1 MFVQIA
7 TIVFPIFA
15 VILIGFV
22 YGRNRRPNMIAAN
35 QLNIDVFMPALI
47 FSALAGK
54 PFQLSDLT
62 MVAIGGAVIVLGS
75 GLLGWPIARL
85 LGYAPKT
92 LLPPMMFKNSGNMGL
107 PLLYLAFGEKAL
119 PAAVILFLV
128 ESMMHFSIGAYWMG
142 HNARLIRL
150 LRDPVFVAGLAGLL
164 VSITDARLWPPITAA
179 AKLIGDVSTG
189 LMLFALGVRLNTAP
203 FAQWKI
209 GLVGAIATPLTGMI
223 VAELFSWAFKLS
235 MGEQDVLLLFGA
247 LPPAV
252 LNFLFAERFNQEPD
266 KVASIV
272 IMGNLAAL
280 GAISVALAIR
290 LAAVGGQAP

>member
-1 MFVQIA
+1 MFIQIA

-35 QLNIDVFMPALI
+35 QVNIDVFMPALI

-54 PFQLSDLT
+54 SFQLSDLS

-75 GLLGWPIARL
+75 GLLGWPIAKL
-85 LGYAPKT
+85 MGYAPKT

-107 PLLYLAFGEKAL
+107 PLLFLAFGEKAL
-119 PAAVILFLV
+119 PAAVILFLI
-128 ESMMHFSIGAYWMG
+128 ESMMHFSIGTYWLG
-142 HNARLIRL
+142 RNPRIIYLF
-150 LRDPVFVAGLAGLL
+150 RDPVFVAGVAGLV
-164 VSITDARLWPPITAA
+164 VSITGMSLWPPIMAA
-179 AKLIGDVSTG
+179 SKVIGDVSTG
-189 LMLFALGVRLNTAP
+189 LMLFSLGVRLNSAP
-203 FAQWKI
+203 FAQWRI
-209 GLVGAIATPLTGMI
+209 GLVGAIATPVTGMI
-223 VAELFSWAFKLS
+223 VAYAYCWIFKLS
-235 MGEQDVLLLFGA
+235 TEEQDVLLLFGA

-252 LNFLFAERFNQEPD
+252 LNFMFAERFKQEPD

-280 GAISVALAIR
+280 VSISAALAIR
-290 LAAVGGQAP
+290 LSELRVLIP

>member
-1 MFVQIA
+1 MFIQIA

-35 QLNIDVFMPALI
+35 QINIDVFMPALI

-54 PFQLSDLT
+54 TFQLSDLS

-75 GLLGWPIARL
+75 GLLGWPIAKIM
-85 LGYAPKT
+85 GYAPKT

-107 PLLYLAFGEKAL
+107 PLLLLAFGEKAL
-119 PAAVILFLV
+119 PAAVILFLI
-128 ESMMHFSIGAYWMG
+128 ESMMHFSIGTYWLG
-142 HNARLIRL
+142 HNASFIRL
-150 LRDPVFVAGLAGLL
+150 FRDPVFVAGMLGLV
-164 VSITDARLWPPITAA
+164 VSLTGASLWPPIMAA
-179 AKLIGDVSTG
+179 AKLVGDVSTG
-189 LMLFALGVRLNTAP
+189 LMLFAFGVRLNTAP
-203 FAQWKI
+203 FAQWRI
-209 GLVGAIATPLTGMI
+209 GLVGAIATPVTGMI
-223 VAELFSWAFKLS
+223 IAYLYCMAFNLS
-235 MGEQDVLLLFGA
+235 PDERDVLLLFGA

-252 LNFLFAERFNQEPD
+252 LNFMFAERFKQEPD

-280 GAISVALAIR
+280 VSISAALAIR
-290 LAAVGGQAP
+290 LSEIRVLVP

>member
-7 TIVFPIFA
+7 SIVFPIFA

-35 QLNIDVFMPALI
+35 QVNIDVFMPALI

-54 PFQLSDLT
+54 SFQLSDLS

-75 GLLGWPIARL
+75 GLLGWPIAKL
-85 LGYAPKT
+85 MGYAPKT

-107 PLLYLAFGEKAL
+107 PLLFLAFGEKAL
-119 PAAVILFLV
+119 PAAVILFLI
-128 ESMMHFSIGAYWMG
+128 ESMMHFSIGTYWLG
-142 HNARLIRL
+142 RNPRIIYLF
-150 LRDPVFVAGLAGLL
+150 RDPVFIAGVAGLA
-164 VSITDARLWPPITAA
+164 VSMTGMSLWPPIMAA
-179 AKLIGDVSTG
+179 TKVIGDVSTG
-189 LMLFALGVRLNTAP
+189 LMLFALGVRLNSAP
-203 FAQWKI
+203 FAQWRI
-209 GLVGAIATPLTGMI
+209 GLVGAIATPVTGMI
-223 VAELFSWAFKLS
+223 VAYAYCWIFKLS
-235 MGEQDVLLLFGA
+235 TVEQDVLLLFGA

-252 LNFLFAERFNQEPD
+252 LNFMFAERFKQEPD

-280 GAISVALAIR
+280 VSISVALAIR
-290 LAAVGGQAP
+290 LSELRVLIP

>member
-1 MFVQIA
+1 MFIPIA

-35 QLNIDVFMPALI
+35 QINIDVFMPALI

-54 PFQLSDLT
+54 SFQLSDLS

-75 GLLGWPIARL
+75 GLLGWPIAKIM
-85 LGYAPKT
+85 GYAPKT

-107 PLLYLAFGEKAL
+107 PLLFLAFGEKAL
-119 PAAVILFLV
+119 PAAVILFLI
-128 ESMMHFSIGAYWMG
+128 ESMMHFSIGTYWLG
-142 HNARLIRL
+142 HNASFIRL
-150 LRDPVFVAGLAGLL
+150 FRDPVFVAGVAGLG
-164 VSITDARLWPPITAA
+164 VSITGATLWPPIMAA
-179 AKLIGDVSTG
+179 AKLVGDVSTG

-203 FAQWKI
+203 FAQWQI
-209 GLVGAIATPLTGMI
+209 GLVGAIATPVTGMI
-223 VAELFSWAFKLS
+223 VAYLFCLGFNLS
-235 MGEQDVLLLFGA
+235 PGERDVLLLFGA

-252 LNFLFAERFNQEPD
+252 LNFMFAERFKQEPD

-280 GAISVALAIR
+280 VSISIALAIR
-290 LAAVGGQAP
+290 LSELRVMVP

>member
-1 MFVQIA
+1 MFIQIA

-15 VILIGFV
+15 VIVIGFV

-35 QLNIDVFMPALI
+35 QINIDVFMPALI

-54 PFQLSDLT
+54 SFALADLS

-75 GLLGWPIARL
+75 GLLGWPITKFF
-85 LGYAPKT
+85 GYAPKT
-92 LLPPMMFKNSGNMGL
+92 LLPPMMFTNAGNMGL
-107 PLLYLAFGEKAL
+107 PLLFLAFGEKAL

-128 ESMMHFSIGAYWMG
+128 ESMMHFSIGTYWLG
-142 HNARLIRL
+142 HNASFLRLF
-150 LRDPVFVAGLAGLL
+150 RDPVFVAGIGGLAVSLAG
-164 VSITDARLWPPITAA
+164 IALWPPIMAA

-189 LMLFALGVRLNTAP
+189 LMLFALGVRLNIAP
-203 FAQWKI
+203 FAQWRI

-223 VAELFSWAFKLS
+223 VAYLFCLVGDLS
-235 MGEQDVLLLFGA
+235 ASERDVLLLFGA

-252 LNFLFAERFNQEPD
+252 LNFMFAERFNQEPD

-272 IMGNLAAL
+272 IMGNLGAL
-280 GAISVALAIR
+280 VSVSVALAIR
-290 LAAVGGQAP
+290 LSETRVLVP

>member
-1 MFVQIA
+1 MFIQIA

-15 VILIGFV
+15 VIVIGFV

-35 QLNIDVFMPALI
+35 QINIDVFMPALI

-54 PFQLSDLT
+54 SFALADLS

-75 GLLGWPIARL
+75 GLLGWPIAKFF
-85 LGYAPKT
+85 GYSPKT
-92 LLPPMMFKNSGNMGL
+92 LLPPMMFTNAGNMGL
-107 PLLYLAFGEKAL
+107 PLLFLAFGEKAL

-128 ESMMHFSIGAYWMG
+128 ESMMHFSIGTYWLG
-142 HNARLIRL
+142 HNASFLRLF
-150 LRDPVFVAGLAGLL
+150 RDPVFVAGIAGLV
-164 VSITDARLWPPITAA
+164 VSLSGVSLWPPIMAA

-189 LMLFALGVRLNTAP
+189 LMLFALGVRLNIAP
-203 FAQWKI
+203 FAQWRI
-209 GLVGAIATPLTGMI
+209 GLIGAIATPLTGML
-223 VAELFSWAFKLS
+223 VAYIFCMVFNLS
-235 MGEQDVLLLFGA
+235 TGERDVLFLFGA

-252 LNFLFAERFNQEPD
+252 LNFMFAERFNQEPD

-280 GAISVALAIR
+280 VSVSVALAIR
-290 LAAVGGQAP
+290 LSEMRVLVP